1 MEGTRVEE
9 VPTSIVQLGRLM
21 CLRVDY
27 CASLPTG
34 IGKLTSLEEVSPVLL
49 RRSLDV
55 VEGLGGLTELRV
67 LRIRLWK
74 PSWCLQEALMESLRN
89 LRNITGHLPRS
100 RLLGPLAEAGR
111 AGGNPLRLL
120 PAWLNA
126 ATVPQ
131 LAVLVIQVMELRQ
144 EDVDTLGRLPSLR
157 VLCLEPSA
165 TRELLTGAM
174 PWLRTLKFQ
183 FRVRDLIDLGDAG
196 FEFGF
201 ENLGCLEE
209 VTVYVAV
216 HDAREVEAQ
225 ACRGSVEVCR
235 D

>member
-74 PSWCLQEALMESLRN
+74 PSWCLQEALMESWTCWRKVWC
-89 LRNITGHLPRS
+89 RHSAYASCGRWRS
-100 RLLGPLAEAGR
+100 S
-111 AGGNPLRLL
+111 NNFYSPLRLL